1 MAQAKFS
8 IKVLS
13 ISEPSFTKTP
23 KGGYNQIEVAFKK
36 DGKVEGKKLIDFKYP
51 EVYKFFKGLKGGE
64 NVNVT
69 SIKGEDDK
77 FWNWSAA
84 TIESGETVDAP
95 AEQESGA
102 SEPAVDA
109 RAATKSS
116 GATSGRG
123 KVTGSNYETSAERA
137 RRQVYIVRQS
147 SISAAID
154 LLKVN
159 TTPCQT
165 AGGMSGSMTYLPI
178 TKEAVKELAKFFE
191 AYVFEQQAAGKLV
204 DLEDDI
210 PF

>member
-84 TIESGETVDAP
+84 TVETGEAVNAP
-95 AEQESGA
+95 AEQEGVA
-102 SEPAVDA
+102 SEPAVDN

-116 GATSGRG
+116 GTASGRG

-159 TTPCQT
+159 TTTVHTGT
-165 AGGMSGSMTYLPI
+165 ASHTPV
-178 TKEAVKELAKFFE
+178 TKEQVVDLARYFE

-204 DLEDDI
+204 DMEDDL